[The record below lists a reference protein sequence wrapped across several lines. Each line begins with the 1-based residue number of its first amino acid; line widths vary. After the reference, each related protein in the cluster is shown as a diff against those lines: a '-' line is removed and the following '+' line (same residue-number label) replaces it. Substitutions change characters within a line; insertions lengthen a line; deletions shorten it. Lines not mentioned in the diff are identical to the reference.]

1 MLEESSLYNQ
11 LLLNSRAANGD
22 PLIYICM
29 ATLRTRIVRS
39 CKVLLKEQAYSERDG
54 LE

>member
-1 MLEESSLYNQ
+1 METHYV
-11 LLLNSRAANGD
+11 
-22 PLIYICM
+22 CM
-29 ATLRTRIVRS
+29 VILRTLIIRS